1 MSKSETVQREQII
14 YLLKELLIEIKLSA
28 YNRPVL
34 WEGIERIARTE
45 IEEALTKIA
54 ITDNYPFKELE

>member
-1 MSKSETVQREQII
+1 MSKPATVQREQII
-14 YLLKELLIEIKLSA
+14 YLLKELLIETKLSA

-45 IEEALTKIA
+45 VVKALSDIENKYAFE
-54 ITDNYPFKELE
+54 ELK

>member
-1 MSKSETVQREQII
+1 MSKPDTVQREQII
-14 YLLKELLIEIKLSA
+14 YLLKELLIETKLSA

-45 IEEALTKIA
+45 IERALSDIA
-54 ITDNYPFKELE
+54 DKYAFEELE